1 MKQNQ
6 RLGGIYDQVVLN
18 H

>member
-6 RLGGIYDQVVLN
+6 RLGGIYDQAVLN